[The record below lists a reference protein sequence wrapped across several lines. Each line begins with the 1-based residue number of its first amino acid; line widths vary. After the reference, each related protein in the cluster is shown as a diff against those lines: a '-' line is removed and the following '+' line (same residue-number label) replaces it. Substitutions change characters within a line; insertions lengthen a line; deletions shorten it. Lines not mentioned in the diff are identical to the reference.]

1 MFISKFERDFNSQID
16 YQFINA
22 FPKLVT
28 AIPVSY
34 GAADLLKVSVQF
46 TYNRYIVNPRGSIRK
61 SNTSEFNDITR
72 VSNDST
78 VSDKTM
84 SQSSTSSAL
93 EGVARGAAQAAGIDA
108 DLYADSIAANE
119 FSQKL
124 KNLSRSPGSGAQ
136 VTSLQVTP
144 YVQPPSSQAEA
155 AAKTER
161 TTAPDS
167 VIKGKPIP
175 SKPGNMHFGKAL
187 NRLFTGKGQ
196 FSDWF

>member
-46 TYNRYIVNPRGSIRK
+46 TYDRYIVNPKGSIKK
-61 SNTSEFNDITR
+61 SNSSGFNDITR

-78 VSDKTM
+78 ISDKTM
-84 SQSSTSSAL
+84 SSAL

-124 KNLSRSPGSGAQ
+124 NNLSRSPESQ
-136 VTSLQVTP
+136 NVTIERDETFPNLEIRTFTNNTFT
-144 YVQPPSSQAEA
+144 
-155 AAKTER
+155 TER
-161 TTAPDS
+161 DKTFPNLEIRTF
-167 VIKGKPIP
+167 K
-175 SKPGNMHFGKAL
+175 
-187 NRLFTGKGQ
+187 
-196 FSDWF
+196 